1 MSDVTI
7 AIAEGSIGNPLWASV
22 PAERH
27 GITLKYGP
35 VETVED
41 IVATTAG
48 CDALVVSLH
57 KMTPEK
63 IAALPSTVKC
73 LSRLGVGLD
82 SIDLVA
88 AKENKLSVI
97 FQPLYAFN
105 EVANHAAA
113 MMLALHRGVVQA
125 TLTTRAGE
133 WKPAI
138 QVAEIASAQDSTL
151 GVIGC
156 GRIGRNFIQKMS
168 PFFNN
173 VIGYD
178 PAVKEDIPG
187 VTMVQDLD
195 ELLKQSKFISLHAP
209 YMPSTH
215 HMIGKRELALTQKGT
230 VLVNVSRGGL
240 IDEAALVE
248 ALESGHLD
256 GAGLDVFEKEP
267 LPVDSILRSTKN
279 LLLSPH
285 IAWYSQSSGPRLV
298 DWGITDVYTY
308 ITQQKIDN
316 GSFATGPF

>member
-156 GRIGRNFIQKMS
+156 GRIGRN
-168 PFFNN
+168 
-173 VIGYD
+173 
-178 PAVKEDIPG
+178 
-187 VTMVQDLD
+187 L
-195 ELLKQSKFISLHAP
+195 
-209 YMPSTH
+209 
-215 HMIGKRELALTQKGT
+215 
-230 VLVNVSRGGL
+230 
-240 IDEAALVE
+240 
-248 ALESGHLD
+248 
-256 GAGLDVFEKEP
+256 KEP
-267 LPVDSILRSTKN
+267 MVRISVIK
-279 LLLSPH
+279 SPN
-285 IAWYSQSSGPRLV
+285 I
-298 DWGITDVYTY
+298 ITDTHLF
-308 ITQQKIDN
+308 TKFLEK
-316 GSFATGPF
+316 SRTHSATEHSTEQ